1 MKLYLKLGAMVAVL
15 IILLTV
21 WVPNII
27 VDSALAKGVESTIG
41 GISVKDL
48 EGGDIE
54 NALQEAINIWRDAP
68 VSVEGGNITI
78 SLDPKLFVFDVES
91 SIAEYHSLT
100 DKSWFAFWKQE
111 QAVHIPLHVEVND
124 QVKKQLEA
132 TGVWEVDAT
141 LNAIITQ
148 ISYLKSHKINAT
160 VADTQLIEA
169 ERLALSIEK
178 IPANAKGVDK
188 LTNMLNDSI
197 ILPEVPFSYL
207 ATIEE
212 KYDEA
217 NSEAI
222 TFVAS
227 MLYHAALQTDY
238 EISERHSQEEK
249 PNYLQQGLDARV
261 NRALEKDL
269 QFVNRSDQSNKLKLT
284 VEGDSLKVELLAQKK
299 EKEITVRVSKDKII
313 KPRVIIRYSKDLPV
327 GSEEVI
333 QKGQEGV
340 RVEVYRSIVEN
351 GNSTEELVSRDYYPP
366 VNKIIVK
373 SSRQPAVPK
382 NDSEKV
388 GTSDS
393 SDPDL
398 NMDLDGDG
406 LPDIQSEN
414 ETSSNKAAVKSNK
427 DTSADTNTSKN
438 PNDPEIVY
446 GYYDKGGNFV
456 QTSP

>member
-27 VDSALAKGVESTIG
+27 VDRALARGDESTIG
-41 GISVKDL
+41 GIAVKDL
-48 EGGDIE
+48 EDGDIE
-54 NALQEAINIWRDAP
+54 NALQEAIHTWQDTP
-68 VSVEGGNITI
+68 VSVEGANITI

-91 SIAEYHSLT
+91 SMAEYHSLT
-100 DKSWFAFWKQE
+100 DKSWFAFWEQG
-111 QAVHIPLHVEVND
+111 QAVHIPLHVEVD
-124 QVKKQLEA
+124 HQVKKQLEA
-132 TGVWEVDAT
+132 TGVWEVEAT

-148 ISYLKSHKINAT
+148 VSSLKSHKITAT
-160 VADTQLIEA
+160 VADTHLIEA

-178 IPANAKGVDK
+178 IPTNAIGVDK

-207 ATIEE
+207 TTIEE

-222 TFVAS
+222 NFVAS

-238 EISERHSQEEK
+238 EISERNSQEEK

-261 NRALEKDL
+261 NRALDKDF
-269 QFVNRSDQSNKLKLT
+269 QFINRSDQSNMLKLT

-299 EKEITVRVSKDKII
+299 EKEISVRVSKDKII
-313 KPRVIIRYSKDLPV
+313 QPRVIIRYSKDLPV
-327 GSEEVI
+327 GSEEVL
-333 QKGQEGV
+333 QEGQEGV
-340 RVEVYRSIVEN
+340 RVEVYRSVLEN
-351 GNSTEELVSRDYYPP
+351 GNTTEELVSRDYYPP

-373 SSRQPAVPK
+373 SSRQPDVPE
-382 NDSEKV
+382 NDSEKIE
-388 GTSDS
+388 TSDS
-393 SDPDL
+393 NDPDL

-406 LPDIQSEN
+406 LPDTQSEN
-414 ETSSNKAAVKSNK
+414 EKSGNNAAETNK
-427 DTSADTNTSKN
+427 DTSANTSKD

-446 GYYDKGGNFV
+446 GYYDKGGNFI

>member
-21 WVPNII
+21 WVPNMI

-68 VSVEGGNITI
+68 VSVEGANITI

-111 QAVHIPLHVEVND
+111 QAVHIPLHVEVDD

-132 TGVWEVDAT
+132 TSVWEVDAT

-178 IPANAKGVDK
+178 IPANAMGVDK

-207 ATIEE
+207 TTIEE

-222 TFVAS
+222 NFVAS

-238 EISERHSQEEK
+238 EISERHSQEK
-249 PNYLQQGLDARV
+249 RPNYLQQGLDARV
-261 NRALEKDL
+261 NRALDKDL

-313 KPRVIIRYSKDLPV
+313 QPRVIIRYSKDLPV

-333 QKGQEGV
+333 QKGQVGV
-340 RVEVYRSIVEN
+340 RVEVYRSVLEN
-351 GNSTEELVSRDYYPP
+351 GNTTEELVSRDYYPP
-366 VNKIIVK
+366 VNKIILK
-373 SSRQPAVPK
+373 SSRQPVVPE
-382 NDSEKV
+382 NSNEKV

-406 LPDIQSEN
+406 LPDRQSEN
-414 ETSSNKAAVKSNK
+414 EKSVNNAVNNNK
-427 DTSADTNTSKN
+427 DTSANTSKD

>member
-27 VDSALAKGVESTIG
+27 VDRALARGDESTIG
-41 GISVKDL
+41 GIAVKDL
-48 EGGDIE
+48 EDGDIE
-54 NALQEAINIWRDAP
+54 NALQDAIHTWQDTP
-68 VSVEGGNITI
+68 VSVEGANITI

-91 SIAEYHSLT
+91 SMAEYHSLT
-100 DKSWFAFWKQE
+100 DKSWFAFWEQG
-111 QAVHIPLHVEVND
+111 QAVHIPLHVEVD
-124 QVKKQLEA
+124 HQVKKQLEA
-132 TGVWEVDAT
+132 TGVWEVEAT

-148 ISYLKSHKINAT
+148 VSSLKSHKITAT
-160 VADTQLIEA
+160 VADTHLIEA

-178 IPANAKGVDK
+178 IPTNAIGVDK
-188 LTNMLNDSI
+188 LTNTLNDSI

-207 ATIEE
+207 TTIEE

-222 TFVAS
+222 NFVAS

-261 NRALEKDL
+261 NRALDKDF
-269 QFVNRSDQSNKLKLT
+269 QFINRSDQSNKLKLT

-299 EKEITVRVSKDKII
+299 EKEISVRVSKDKII
-313 KPRVIIRYSKDLPV
+313 QPRVIIRYSKDLPV
-327 GSEEVI
+327 GSEEVL
-333 QKGQEGV
+333 QEGQDGV
-340 RVEVYRSIVEN
+340 RVEVYRSVLEN
-351 GNSTEELVSRDYYPP
+351 GNTTEELVSRDYYPP

-373 SSRQPAVPK
+373 SSRQPDVPE
-382 NDSEKV
+382 NDSEKIE
-388 GTSDS
+388 TIDS
-393 SDPDL
+393 NDPDL

-406 LPDIQSEN
+406 LPDTQSEN
-414 ETSSNKAAVKSNK
+414 EKSGNNAAETNK
-427 DTSADTNTSKN
+427 DTSANTNTSKD

-446 GYYDKGGNFV
+446 GYYDKGGNFI

>member
-27 VDSALAKGVESTIG
+27 VDRALARGDESTIG

-48 EGGDIE
+48 EDGDIE
-54 NALQEAINIWRDAP
+54 NALQEAINTWHDDP
-68 VSVEGGNITI
+68 VSVEGANITI

-91 SIAEYHSLT
+91 SMAEYHSLT
-100 DKSWFAFWKQE
+100 DKSLFAFWKQG
-111 QAVHIPLHVEVND
+111 QAVHIPLQVEVDD

-132 TGVWEVDAT
+132 TGVWEVEAT

-148 ISYLKSHKINAT
+148 VSYLKSQKITAT
-160 VADTQLIEA
+160 VANTHLIEA

-178 IPANAKGVDK
+178 IPINAIGVDK
-188 LTNMLNDSI
+188 LTNTLNDSI
-197 ILPEVPFSYL
+197 ILPGEPFSFL
-207 ATIEE
+207 TTTEE
-212 KYDEA
+212 QYDEA
-217 NSEAI
+217 NNEAI
-222 TFVAS
+222 NFLAS
-227 MLYHAALQTDY
+227 MLYHTTLQTDY

-261 NRALEKDL
+261 NRALDKDL
-269 QFVNRSDQSNKLKLT
+269 QFVNRSDQSNKLKIT
-284 VEGDSLKVELLAQKK
+284 IEGDSLKVELLAQKK
-299 EKEITVRVSKDKII
+299 EKEISVRVSKDKII
-313 KPRVIIRYSKDLPV
+313 QPRVIVRYSNDLPV
-327 GSEEVI
+327 GSEEVL
-333 QKGQEGV
+333 QKGQEGI
-340 RVEVYRSIVEN
+340 RVEVYRSVLEN
-351 GNSTEELVSRDYYPP
+351 GNTTEELVSHDYYPP

-373 SSRQPAVPK
+373 SSRQPVVPE
-382 NDSEKV
+382 NSSEEV

-406 LPDIQSEN
+406 LPDTQSKN
-414 ETSSNKAAVKSNK
+414 ETSGNNAA
-427 DTSADTNTSKN
+427 NTSKD